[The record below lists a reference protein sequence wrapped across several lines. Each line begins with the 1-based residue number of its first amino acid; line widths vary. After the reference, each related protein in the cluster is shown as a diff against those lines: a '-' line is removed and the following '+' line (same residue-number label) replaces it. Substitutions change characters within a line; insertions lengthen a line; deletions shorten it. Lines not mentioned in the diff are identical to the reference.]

1 MPERQPPGFA
11 LADQESADNNYEIRR
26 NVLLSFHAHED
37 SATESGDIDVTEFE
51 RLVQNTLDELDVG
64 QEDQRAIKRYLALLR
79 GKHQPSY
86 EHSLQVGLTAREIA
100 RHLQLDEK
108 ALLIAGLLH
117 DIGKVLVPESTLT
130 RTVGWS
136 DEDKQEMDDH
146 VVDGVEL
153 LRGRFDFSAEVI
165 ARHHQWQ
172 ERPYPAEL
180 PPPLRDWDP
189 ATMKLIEQY
198 SRLLSLADVYQ
209 ALGRPNDRFTA
220 AADGST
226 VLSDEKIK
234 ELMFELNPDQQEL
247 VGELYQ
253 TGVFS
258 LDDHDDL
265 KKAA

>member
-1 MPERQPPGFA
+1 MPERQPPITA
-11 LADQESADNNYEIRR
+11 PAEHERTDSNYETRR
-26 NVLLSFHAHED
+26 HILLSFHAHED
-37 SATESGDIDVTEFE
+37 SVPESSDINVIEFE
-51 RLVQNTLDELDVG
+51 RLVQTTLDELEVS
-64 QEDQRAIKRYLALLR
+64 QEDQRAIKRYLTLLR
-79 GKHQPSY
+79 GKHSPSY

-165 ARHHQWQ
+165 ARHHQFQ
-172 ERPYPAEL
+172 ARPYPAQL
-180 PPPLRDWDP
+180 PPPLREWDP
-189 ATMKLIEQY
+189 ATLALIEQY
-198 SRLLSLADVYQ
+198 ARLLSLADVYQ
-209 ALGRPNDRFTA
+209 ALHRPNDRFAEPAENSIGLT
-220 AADGST
+220 
-226 VLSDEKIK
+226 DEQIK
-234 ELMFELNPDQQEL
+234 EQMLTLNPDQHGLIES
-247 VGELYQ
+247 LYRS
-253 TGVFS
+253 GVF
-258 LDDHDDL
+258 LDESEDL